1 MDFTWLVKPPFYYQ
15 NTMLKTGPIVIVE
28 DDADDQHLMQ
38 EALHSLYLTNP
49 ILFFAQGSAALHYLK
64 TTADE
69 PFIILCDIN
78 MPGMNGL
85 EFLKKVHSELPVQ
98 KRGIPFIFF
107 STSATPDAMQKAY
120 SMHVQGFFVKPHAM
134 AETKRVLQLIIS
146 YWQTCRYPNNRE
158 SKQPWHH

>member
-1 MDFTWLVKPPFYYQ
+1 
-15 NTMLKTGPIVIVE
+15 MLKTGPIVIVE

-38 EALHSLYLTNP
+38 EALQSLYLANP
-49 ILFFAQGSAALHYLK
+49 ILFFSQGSTALQYLK
-64 TTADE
+64 TSADE

-85 EFLKKVHSELPVQ
+85 EFLNKVHTELPSH
-98 KRGIPFIFF
+98 RRSIPFIFF

-134 AETKRVLQLIIS
+134 ADTKRVLQLIIN
-146 YWQTCRYPNNRE
+146 YWQICRHPNNKDVR
-158 SKQPWHH
+158 QPWHH